1 MKRVYFAV
9 FIAVVVCATVGAGFF
24 FLNQA
29 NNQMTQAF
37 EKIEIAIDNKNKTK
51 ALKLCETAEKQW
63 VECEKS
69 LTYFVNHS
77 EISEIGVDIASIKPL
92 IKRNEFAEG
101 LSILSGAKVKLKHLT
116 KMEKIQ

>member
-1 MKRVYFAV
+1 MKRGYFAV
-9 FIAVVVCATVGAGFF
+9 LLTIVIGVTVGLGIF

-29 NNQMTQAF
+29 NDKMLRTF
-37 EKIEIAIDNKNKTK
+37 EKIEIALDNKNETK

-101 LSILSGAKVKLKHLT
+101 LSILSGAKVKLQHLT